1 MPRFSMPGPFCCH
14 FRTAPDD
21 IHPTEYKDADK
32 LFVDIAATYK
42 TALEQFYEAGVF
54 ALSV

>member
-1 MPRFSMPGPFCCH
+1 MSGPFCCH

-42 TALEQFYEAGVF
+42 TAFEQFYEAGVF
-54 ALSV
+54 ALSA